1 MGDCTKEDIE
11 EEAFASLAAE
21 WMLVEEAAV
30 IVDAKASRLTRT
42 RSGKIRIT
50 LGCKRCQK
58 CATSNQAS
66 SHTTSWTMHM
76 ALTKKIEEQQ
86 NSFGKKPQRAK
97 SFIFRVYSVAFVGLR
112 GVI

>member
-1 MGDCTKEDIE
+1 MVILWMGECTKEDIE

-42 RSGKIRIT
+42 RSGRIT
-50 LGCKRCQK
+50 LGCKLCQK

-66 SHTTSWTMHM
+66 SHTTSCTMHM
-76 ALTKKIEEQQ
+76 ASTKINFEEHQDIFFVKMQQ
-86 NSFGKKPQRAK
+86 NI
-97 SFIFRVYSVAFVGLR
+97 IFVR
-112 GVI
+112 

>member
-11 EEAFASLAAE
+11 EEAFDSLVAE

-42 RSGKIRIT
+42 RSSRIT

-66 SHTTSWTMHM
+66 SHTTSCTMHM
-76 ALTKKIEEQQ
+76 ALTKKLRSNKILLEKSHREQ
-86 NSFGKKPQRAK
+86 NLLCLDYN
-97 SFIFRVYSVAFVGLR
+97 VV
-112 GVI
+112 

>member
-11 EEAFASLAAE
+11 EEAFDSLVAE

-42 RSGKIRIT
+42 RSGRIT
-50 LGCKRCQK
+50 LGCKLCQK

-66 SHTTSWTMHM
+66 SHTTYWTMHM
-76 ALTKKIEEQQ
+76 ALTKKSLRSNKILLEKATE
-86 NSFGKKPQRAK
+86 SK
-97 SFIFRVYSVAFVGLR
+97 IFYL
-112 GVI
+112 

>member
-1 MGDCTKEDIE
+1 MGEFAKVWIG
-11 EEAFASLAAE
+11 EEAFASLVAE
-21 WMLVEEAAV
+21 WTLVEEAAV

-42 RSGKIRIT
+42 RSGRIT

-58 CATSNQAS
+58 CATSNQES